1 MNRNIAFVVVATALV
16 AGRAWAQEPSA
27 GQNSTEDELAA
38 EQLEDVEWQAR
49 LDELMEIMFEEMT
62 VIRDTEER
70 DDREALMAE
79 HREHMR
85 EAMSLMH
92 GMGGDRMREL
102 MSSHMD
108 AELTPA
114 EPASRPAHLHRR
126 ARPAQPRAGIS
137 IAQRLTDLEN
147 RMDMMQIMMESLLDE
162 YAGP

>member
-1 MNRNIAFVVVATALV
+1 MNRSIVFLVVATALV
-16 AGRAWAQEPSA
+16 VGRSWAQEPSA
-27 GQNSTEDELAA
+27 RQDATDDDLVA
-38 EQLEDVEWQAR
+38 EQLEDVARQAR
-49 LDELMEIMFEEMT
+49 LDELMGIMLEEMT
-62 VIRDTEER
+62 VIRETEER

-114 EPASRPAHLHRR
+114 EPESRPAHLHKR
-126 ARPAQPRAGIS
+126 ARPAPPRAGIS